1 MRAVATHHRSQFSVA
16 ALSRAPNDIKNGEA
30 TRPGVC
36 GAPVAYLS
44 GGAYW
49 MPPAFQS

>member
-1 MRAVATHHRSQFSVA
+1 MTLLITRRSRLARS
-16 ALSRAPNDIKNGEA
+16 G
-30 TRPGVC
+30 
-36 GAPVAYLS
+36 YLI